1 MKTTGSTALAKA
13 TLLGAYALI
22 YAGSSAPA
30 DAGPIRVLFLGHE
43 SKHHDSG
50 KYLPWMMERFGREA
64 IFFDY
69 FTKPDCLNEETLA
82 RYDTVMLYANHNHI
96 TDEQF
101 AALNQF
107 IESGRG
113 FVPVH
118 SASACF
124 GNSERFIKLLGG
136 RFASHGGGEF
146 KATILK
152 PDHPIMEGVNEYNT
166 WDETYVHDQHN
177 EENREVLMERVE
189 GDHRE
194 PWAWTRLQGKG
205 RIFYTAS
212 GHDERTWGNADFQL
226 KLRNAIVW
234 SVGDKVKSDW
244 QKFLAGREEEVRE
257 PSKWVANYERRPEPI
272 TFQHP
277 FSVKGSMERTQVPAD
292 LRLELF
298 ASEPDIGKPIA
309 FAWDERG
316 RCWVAET
323 RDYPHDVKP
332 DGVGTDVIRIC
343 EDTTGDGKA
352 DKFTI
357 FAEGL
362 NIPTGLVFANG
373 GVIVSQPPRFLFLKD
388 TTGDDKADVRQEIMT
403 GWGIGDTHAQASSLH
418 YGYDNWLY
426 GCVGYSGFNGEVG
439 GKRMGF
445 GQGTYRFKADGSQLE
460 FLHQFSNNSWAHSQN
475 KWGDQFGG
483 TANGAPI
490 FFGGIP
496 RTVLPEGM
504 RGMTAKRINLVNEAH
519 AITPNYRQ
527 VDVMGGYTAAA
538 GSAFIESANLPERL
552 QGMAMVTE
560 PTMKLIGL
568 MDVRPDGAGYVAHD
582 GFNLVASTDEW
593 MSPVFAEV
601 GPDGAVWF
609 ADFQNFIIQHNPT
622 PSVGSG
628 GFDGTTGVGGAHENP
643 LRDHERGRIY
653 RVVWDKATKPAIT
666 SLKGAS
672 TAELIKALGSDNQF
686 WRLTAQRML
695 VESGNK
701 DGVPALRGIIT
712 GETDEVAAIH
722 ALWTL
727 QGLGELD
734 EATHQAALLAK
745 SGGLR
750 RNAVRALSAD
760 TAGQTLL
767 FSSNTIN
774 DADPATRLAAF
785 VKLAEFESSSE
796 LGTLVGRLSTEPDVL
811 KDEWLKEAARVLAAK
826 HPAFVEGENLLT
838 NSGFEE
844 VDADGSPVGW
854 TNENYGTPPGNA
866 NIHWKLSEHEP
877 REGQRSLSIK
887 PTGEHTDKAMTMRAT
902 LKENTYYRLAAW
914 VRTKDLGGRI
924 ALVDR
929 ARNVESAHVWGTTD
943 WREIDILFNSE
954 SNTEANIHV
963 MIHGNRGEAWIDD
976 VRLIEM
982 LPLNSGE
989 ETVAAG
995 DAKRGEDIFWNHP
1008 LAGCINCHML
1018 DGRGSAVGPP
1028 LDGIAS
1034 LRDSDY
1040 LMEALIAPSAS
1051 LAEGFDDVPVSAM
1064 PSMDLILKPQEI
1076 ADVHAFLN
1084 TLKK

>member
-1 MKTTGSTALAKA
+1 MKTTRSTALAKA
-13 TLLGAYALI
+13 TLLGACALI

-50 KYLPWMMERFGREA
+50 KYLPWLMERFGREA

-152 PDHPIMEGVNEYNT
+152 PDHPIMEGVNEYDT

-244 QKFLAGREEEVRE
+244 EAFLAGRDEEVRE

-323 RDYPHDVKP
+323 RDYPHDVKQ
-332 DGVGTDVIRIC
+332 DGIGTDVIRIC
-343 EDTTGDGKA
+343 EDTNGDGKA

-601 GPDGAVWF
+601 GPDGAIWF

-622 PSVGSG
+622 PSVGNG

-643 LRDHERGRIY
+643 LRDQERGRIY
-653 RVVWDKATKPAIT
+653 RVVWDKATTPAIT

-672 TAELIKALGSDNQF
+672 TVELIKALGSDNQF

-695 VESGNK
+695 VEAGNK

-796 LGTLVGRLSTEPDVL
+796 LGTLVGRLSTDPDVL

-844 VDADGSPVGW
+844 VDANGAPVGW

-866 NIHWKLSEHEP
+866 NIHWELSDYEP
-877 REGQRSLSIK
+877 REGKRSLSIN

-902 LKENTYYRLAAW
+902 LKENTYYRLVAW

-929 ARNVESAHVWGTTD
+929 ARNVESAHIWGTTD

-982 LPLNSGE
+982 LPLSSGE

-1018 DGRGSAVGPP
+1018 DGKGSTVGPP

-1034 LRDSDY
+1034 LRNSDY

-1051 LAEGFDDVPVSAM
+1051 LAEGFDEVPVSAM
-1064 PSMDLILKPQEI
+1064 PPMDLILKPQEI